1 MITCP
6 KCGKENQDHYKFCLG
21 CGSELPRDV
30 AAPARGTF
38 STPTPP
44 AGIPV
49 AQPALDHVSPAGG
62 GPPFANL
69 PPPPIFTDKPDL
81 RATTPSAD
89 LFAPPPA
96 PTVLQP
102 PPAASRSR
110 PTSPLDEAEPTLAP
124 MGAMVSCANCGTQ
137 NPANFKFCGAC
148 GARLEAKAPATA
160 FQPPPAL
167 GREPVASLVLI
178 RPDGSEGGTFPLGDG
193 ATTIG
198 RSAGQLFGA
207 DAYLSPQHA
216 TFVLSSGRMTVR
228 DEESLNG
235 IYVRIPAEKAFQIAP
250 GAVIRMGQE
259 LVRVEDLPE
268 SQPDA
273 EGTEL
278 MGSAADDVWGRVSL
292 IVGEGQVA
300 NSFCLS
306 GDGVVLG
313 RERGDVL
320 FPEDGY
326 VSGTHVR
333 IQRQGGQMT
342 ITDLNSSN
350 GTFLRVDHEQ
360 ELNKG
365 DYILMGQQLF
375 RVDF

>member
-1 MITCP
+1 VITCP

-30 AAPARGTF
+30 ASPARGTF

-49 AQPALDHVSPAGG
+49 APPAPDHLSPAAGA
-62 GPPFANL
+62 PPFANL

-89 LFAPPPA
+89 MFAPPPA
-96 PTVLQP
+96 PAFQ
-102 PPAASRSR
+102 PPAAAPSRSR
-110 PTSPLDEAEPTLAP
+110 PAPPVDEAEPTLAP
-124 MGAMVSCANCGTQ
+124 MGAMVSCPNCGTP
-137 NPANFKFCGAC
+137 NPANVKFCGAC
-148 GARLEAKAPATA
+148 GARLEAKAPAPA

-167 GREPVASLVLI
+167 GREPAASLVLI
-178 RPDGSEGGTFPLGDG
+178 RPDGSEGGNFALGDG
-193 ATTIG
+193 ATTVG

-216 TFVLSSGRMTVR
+216 TFVFTGGRMVVR
-228 DEESLNG
+228 DEGSLNG
-235 IYVRIPAEKAFQIAP
+235 IYVRIPAEKPFQISP
-250 GAVIRMGQE
+250 GDVVRMGQE
-259 LVRVEDLPE
+259 LVRVETIPE

-292 IVGEGQVA
+292 IVGEGQIA

-333 IQRQGGQMT
+333 IQRQGGQMM

-350 GTFLRVDHEQ
+350 GTFLRVATEH
-360 ELNKG
+360 ELNRG

>member
-1 MITCP
+1 VITCP

-30 AAPARGTF
+30 ASPARGTF

-49 AQPALDHVSPAGG
+49 AQPVPGPMPPGAG

-89 LFAPPPA
+89 LFAPPPPA
-96 PTVLQP
+96 FQP
-102 PPAASRSR
+102 LPAAQPRAR
-110 PTSPLDEAEPTLAP
+110 PAAPPVDEAEPTLAP
-124 MGAMVSCANCGTQ
+124 MGAMVSCSNCGTQ

-148 GARLEAKAPATA
+148 GARLEAKAAAPA

-167 GREPVASLVLI
+167 GREPMASLVLI
-178 RPDGSEGGTFPLGDG
+178 RPDGSEGGTFALNDG
-193 ATTIG
+193 STTIG

-216 TFVLSSGRMTVR
+216 TFVLSGGRMVVR

-235 IYVRIPAEKAFQIAP
+235 IYVRIPAEKPFQLAP
-250 GAVIRMGQE
+250 GDVVRMGQE
-259 LVRVEDLPE
+259 LVRVEGLPE
-268 SQPDA
+268 AQNDA

-278 MGSAADDVWGRVSL
+278 MGSAVDDVWGRVSL

-300 NSFCLS
+300 NSFCLG

-333 IQRQGGQMT
+333 IQRQSGQLT

-350 GTFLRVDHEQ
+350 GTFLRVNQEH
-360 ELNKG
+360 ELNRG

>member
-49 AQPALDHVSPAGG
+49 AQPGG
-62 GPPFANL
+62 GPGAMPAFA
-69 PPPPIFTDKPDL
+69 P
-81 RATTPSAD
+81 
-89 LFAPPPA
+89 APPPA
-96 PTVLQP
+96 FPHPVP
-102 PPAASRSR
+102 PPAIEPPPVEPPSAE
-110 PTSPLDEAEPTLAP
+110 PLSIDGPAIEDDIGSEEEPTLAP
-124 MGAMVSCANCGTQ
+124 MGAMVPCPNCGAQ
-137 NPANFKFCGAC
+137 NPSNFKFCGAC
-148 GARLEAKAPATA
+148 GARIEAQPAAAEPGIPPATILA
-160 FQPPPAL
+160 DA
-167 GREPVASLVLI
+167 AAHLVLI
-178 RPDGSEGGTFPLGDG
+178 RPDGSEGGVFPLMDG
-193 ATTIG
+193 ETTVGRAT
-198 RSAGQLFGA
+198 GQLFAA
-207 DAYLSPQHA
+207 DAYLSPEHA
-216 TFVLSSGRMTVR
+216 TFIHTPGRMIIR
-228 DEESLNG
+228 DESSLNG
-235 IYVRIPAEKAFQIAP
+235 VYVRIPAEKSMEIAA
-250 GAVIRMGQE
+250 GDIVRMGQE
-259 LVRVEDLPE
+259 LVRVEGLPTTE
-268 SQPDA
+268 PDN

-278 MGSAADDVWGRVSL
+278 MGSVADEVWGRVAL
-292 IVGEGQVA
+292 IVGDGQVA
-300 NSFCLS
+300 NAFCLS
-306 GDGVVLG
+306 GEGVVLG

-333 IQRQGGQMT
+333 IQRHGEGML

-350 GTFLRVDHEQ
+350 GTFLRVNKEQ
-360 ELNKG
+360 EINKG